1 MSTAHPALRK
11 SAPVS
16 TSNKIVT
23 RSSVYPS
30 TPPDFYPK
38 RPTPKTFQGLLAQDK
53 HLLLLNPDIDDDLTA
68 NFFESKLQFPDDTS
82 TGTHPNLRPAGATNK
97 TPSHKRKT
105 SQLDLPRFNKKPL
118 HLFPLHVSAN
128 PSQNA
133 LCSHPDSMPVS
144 DNIIDECMSIP
155 AIEVVA
161 SIRHVIVPKYF
172 TYSYWG
178 AYPFGLSSSIKP
190 STFDSQLQP
199 ADVVVSINLFDKANL
214 FDEDALLKKLILL
227 HADVGHTPL
236 MTAQIACL
244 AEMFDKDYET
254 SDAEE
259 NKPDLNQ
266 HFSNIVNIQH
276 DLIALNFHTISGL
289 LRDERVCGYALELS
303 DYSSYGVAV
312 RIAVPDFSPA
322 LYTDVGGTSKDDRT
336 NSCTN
341 ENIAT
346 RRVLHLTVINQVQQ
360 LFKVYALLSGLLPSS
375 QSACPLRTCISVIT
389 PNDYPDNRTSSPVL
403 KSIANELKQE
413 VLRSS
418 PRPQCMIKPGVDR
431 PPFPKYHREIL
442 SLVSK
447 YGVRLD
453 CNAHDIEC
461 ECKTMEEALEEIAFT
476 LPDQPHTWSAFRKFW
491 SPFHTRFISAYRFS
505 ACIASAMCINLTSDV
520 HLEPIT
526 ITCPYAATGKHV
538 HHQEDSGPRKELKL
552 TQYGAND
559 SDEESH
565 DDYDDD
571 DDSENGG
578 NEASKRLNAMHV
590 AADVVLHIRQYI
602 ALRGVLLRAATSTN

>member
-1 MSTAHPALRK
+1 MSTARPALRK
-11 SAPVS
+11 SAPLLS
-16 TSNKIVT
+16 PNKIVT

-30 TPPDFYPK
+30 SPPDFYPK
-38 RPTPKTFQGLLAQDK
+38 RPTPKTFRALLVQDK

-68 NFFESKLQFPDDTS
+68 NFFESKLQFRDDPS
-82 TGTHPNLRPAGATNK
+82 TGTHPSLRPAGATQK
-97 TPSHKRKT
+97 TPSRKRKT

-118 HLFPLHVSAN
+118 HLFPSHVSAN

-144 DNIIDECMSIP
+144 DNVIDECMSIP

-161 SIRHVIVPKYF
+161 SIRHLIVPKYF

-178 AYPFGLSSSIKP
+178 VYPLGLSSSIKK

-199 ADVVVSINLFDKANL
+199 ADVVVSVNLFDK
-214 FDEDALLKKLILL
+214 DASLTKLILL
-227 HADVGHTPL
+227 HADVGYTPL
-236 MTAQIACL
+236 MMAQNAL
-244 AEMFDKDYET
+244 MAETFDQDGES

-259 NKPDLNQ
+259 NKPDRTHL
-266 HFSNIVNIQH
+266 FSNIVNLQH
-276 DLIALNFHTISGL
+276 DIIALNFHTISGL

-303 DYSSYGVAV
+303 DYSYYGVAV
-312 RIAVPDFSPA
+312 QIVVPDFSPA
-322 LYTDVGGTSKDDRT
+322 LYTDVSIADKDDT
-336 NSCTN
+336 TKSCTN
-341 ENIAT
+341 ENIAR
-346 RRVLHLTVINQVQQ
+346 RRVLHLTMINQVQQ
-360 LFKVYALLSGLLPSS
+360 LFKVYAILSCLLPSS

-389 PNDYPDNRTSSPVL
+389 PSDYLDNRTSSPVL

-447 YGVRLD
+447 YGARLN

-476 LPDQPHTWSAFRKFW
+476 PPDQPHTWSAFAKFW

-505 ACIASAMCINLTSDV
+505 ACIASAMCINLTSDT

-526 ITCPYAATGKHV
+526 ITCPYAAIGKHV

-552 TQYGAND
+552 TQCGAND
-559 SDEESH
+559 SDEES
-565 DDYDDD
+565 DDDDDDD
-571 DDSENGG
+571 DDSEDDGNGG
-578 NEASKRLNAMHV
+578 NKASKRSNAMHI